1 MIQMKQKRF
10 EAEITENDA
19 SSAIPFVRRAGS
31 VLGAG
36 AMAVLAVGAVGVY
49 AFIGGSNIPKTESSG
64 LAAAEKTTSTVAVQ
78 TEETADETVLSVSQ
92 AAETWRKAGIEE
104 YDLVLETVKATEKAK
119 TTTKSAETEKS
130 TTTKKQTTTSAKPAV
145 ESTTA
150 ATEAPVVTEAAP
162 QTVQQE
168 SAPVEDEVKSCSA
181 MTMYTNDKVNMRKGP
196 TLDDSVIK
204 VLEEDT
210 EITVTGYTSD
220 WYRIKYEGK
229 TGYCMKRYAT
239 DSKPANDNT
248 VSSDDVISYT
258 DEEFEMLCYVLQ
270 GEVGDCSDDSKI
282 AVANVII
289 NRVKSPLFPDSI
301 EGVLTQANQFTA
313 INSYYNRTNTP
324 TDNTIECARR
334 ALGGEDNSNGAIY
347 YYAPKYCGGSTAA
360 WFESLTF
367 CLEIDGQRYFK

>member
-1 MIQMKQKRF
+1 MKQKRF

-19 SSAIPFVRRAGS
+19 SSTIPFVRRAGS

-36 AMAVLAVGAVGVY
+36 AMVVFAVGAVGVY

-64 LAAAEKTTSTVAVQ
+64 LAAAEKTTTTVAVQ

-119 TTTKSAETEKS
+119 TTTKSAETEKA
-130 TTTKKQTTTSAKPAV
+130 TTTKKQTTTSSKPAA

-150 ATEAPVVTEAAP
+150 ATETPAVTEAVP

-168 SAPVEDEVKSCSA
+168 SAPAEDEVKSCSA

-239 DSKPANDNT
+239 DSKPASDNT

-313 INSYYNRTNTP
+313 INGYYNRTNTP